1 MSDYAFHAAMLR
13 FVADKTQIA
22 AKDDSRTLGLM
33 AILRLAADQAE
44 AGNSLEIAD
53 ENLETAAR
61 AFAGFAAFLQ
71 KQILPEAVA
80 HGNTQGEAQIRWSID
95 TAMGVVNT
103 LLSRAAL
110 PGRGAVTIDLPTFL

>member
-80 HGNTQGEAQIRWSID
+80 HGNSQGEAQIRWSID

-110 PGRGAVTIDLPTFL
+110 PGRGAVTIDLPIFL